1 MLSNLAALLLCTMLY
16 AVLPVQSPCDP
27 AAPQVALID
36 LGAGTY
42 KSFDGGLYADGSN
55 DRPAGHENAGR
66 AIAESIVPLDVQGN
80 PHPSG
85 RIVLIS
91 IGFSNMTQEW
101 AVGAVGEPASQAL
114 TFTAKATAL
123 QATGIVNPRVLIV
136 DGAQGGATAT
146 AWGATPPDMQSPPW
160 SVALNRL
167 LQRGSS
173 RFQVQIAC
181 VKTAHGS
188 PNQCIAPDGSSTGD
202 AGLLAA
208 DFAAIARNLKI
219 VFPNIRL
226 AYFCSRT
233 YGGYALTGLNPEPFA
248 FEQAYGVK
256 WMIQSQ
262 IDADGIY
269 GDLNFDS
276 AGGPVVSPWLS
287 WGPYLW
293 ANGLT
298 PNGQGLFWAADDF
311 RPDDRTHPSGSGVDK
326 ASDVMLH
333 YFLSDT
339 TARPWFGWQCH
350 YGDMNNNG
358 TIDAADVP
366 FFVTALLQPADV
378 PVGARCRADVN
389 NDGHVDGAD
398 IEAMIE
404 LLIDT

>member
-1 MLSNLAALLLCTMLY
+1 MPLELLVVALLSVHV
-16 AVLPVQSPCDP
+16 AGGAGQSACDP
-27 AAPQVALID
+27 ADPQVALID
-36 LGAGTY
+36 LGTDTY
-42 KSFDGGLYADGSN
+42 KSFDGGLYAGGSN
-55 DRPAGHENAGR
+55 DRPAAHEAAGR
-66 AIAESIVPLDVQGN
+66 AIAESIVPLDTQGN
-80 PHPSG
+80 PQANG
-85 RIVLIS
+85 RVVLIS

-101 AVGAVGEPASQAL
+101 AIGAVGEPASTAL

-136 DGAQGGATAT
+136 DGAQGGQTAT
-146 AWGATPPDMQSPPW
+146 AWGATPPNMQAPPW

-167 LQRGSS
+167 AQRGSS
-173 RFQVQIAC
+173 RFQMQIAC
-181 VKTAHGS
+181 VKTAHGN

-208 DFAAIARNLKI
+208 DFAGIARNLKI

-248 FEQAYGVK
+248 FEQAFGVK

-262 IDADGIY
+262 IAADGAY
-269 GDLNFDS
+269 GDLNFDPG
-276 AGGPVVSPWLS
+276 GGPVVSPWLA

-298 PNGQGLFWAADDF
+298 PNGQGLSWAPDDF

-326 ASDVMLH
+326 AADVMLH
-333 YFLSDT
+333 FFLSDT
-339 TARPWFGWQCH
+339 TTRPWFGWQCH
-350 YGDMNNNG
+350 HGDVNNNG
-358 TIDAADVP
+358 MIDAADVP

-389 NDGHVDGAD
+389 NDGHVDGDD
-398 IEAMIE
+398 IEAVIE
-404 LLIDT
+404 LLIDA